1 MKTSI
6 IICTYNKEKTI
17 FEVVA
22 ACCKHNSEA
31 EVIVVDDGST
41 DSTQEVLETLAI
53 HHEFVYLK
61 LPENHGKN
69 YAMAFGVEYATNEII
84 LFIDADVKGLRK
96 EHFELLLQPIEREQ
110 VDMVV
115 GAPSGLTIDYR
126 IQPYKSVIGQT
137 AVLRTDLLPI
147 LRDIREIRYG
157 VESYLTLYYQTNGK
171 RLRMIM
177 LEGLTTHS
185 YPHNGENGFTQKS
198 IKDPEIANSLLSN
211 IDLITKR
218 IQNNIQETQ
227 NYTQSTISS
236 VQFELNRKMKKLLE
250 RISQRGIA

>member
-22 ACCKHNSEA
+22 ASCKHNPEA

-41 DSTQEVLETLAI
+41 DNTEEVLVTLAF
-53 HHEFVYLK
+53 HHDFVYLK
-61 LPENHGKN
+61 LPQNHGKN
-69 YAMAFGVEYATNEII
+69 YAMAYGVEYASNEII
-84 LFIDADVKGLRK
+84 LFIDADVKRFRK
-96 EHFELLLQPIEREQ
+96 EHFDVLLKPIESGS

-115 GAPSGLTIDYR
+115 GAPSGLTIDFGLK
-126 IQPYKSVIGQT
+126 PYKSVIGQT
-137 AVLRTDLLPI
+137 AVLKSDLMPI
-147 LRDIREIRYG
+147 LKDIREIRYG

-171 RLRMIM
+171 RVRMVM
-177 LEGLTTHS
+177 LDGLEMNPFNT
-185 YPHNGENGFTQKS
+185 NAENGSDDKALT
-198 IKDPEIANSLLSN
+198 DPEIANSLLTN

-218 IQNNIQETQ
+218 IQNKIQKTQ

-236 VQFELNRKMKKLLE
+236 VQFELNEKMKRLMD
-250 RISQRGIA
+250 RISQKEIA